1 MYPAIIAPPLNDKMQ
16 SPAPRGRPWLAISLA
31 SLVLVALHADSA
43 KAQFLY
49 RRVDLPYLAQQAA
62 TIVQGRVV
70 EVRYEGHPDYPNVS
84 TVFVSLE
91 VERMLRGDSA
101 ERFSFRQY
109 LAGPLARLGKR
120 EYAVG
125 QRLFLFMTRESNYG
139 LRAPIAR
146 EQGRFRILRDR
157 QGNELVANG
166 YGNAGLFRNVPEAAA
181 KAGVSLSPAQLRV
194 ASTERGAVRLEDF
207 VELVR
212 SLSSQAR
219 TR

>member
-1 MYPAIIAPPLNDKMQ
+1 MYPAIIAPPSNDNMQ
-16 SPAPRGRPWLAISLA
+16 SPAPRGRPWLVISLA
-31 SLVLVALHADSA
+31 SFVLVALHADSA

-49 RRVDLPYLAQQAA
+49 RHVDLPYLAQQAA

-84 TVFVSLE
+84 TVFVTLE
-91 VERMLRGDSA
+91 VERMLRGDA
-101 ERFSFRQY
+101 VERFTFRQH
-109 LAGPLARLGKR
+109 LLGLPGRMGKR

-125 QRLFLFMTRESNYG
+125 QRLLLFMTRESNYG
-139 LRAPIAR
+139 LSTPIAR

-166 YGNAGLFRNVPEAAA
+166 YGNAGLFRNVPEAAG
-181 KAGVSLSPAQLRV
+181 KAGVNLSPAQLRV
-194 ASTERGAVRLEDF
+194 VRAERGPVPLEDF

-212 SLSSQAR
+212 SLSSQAT